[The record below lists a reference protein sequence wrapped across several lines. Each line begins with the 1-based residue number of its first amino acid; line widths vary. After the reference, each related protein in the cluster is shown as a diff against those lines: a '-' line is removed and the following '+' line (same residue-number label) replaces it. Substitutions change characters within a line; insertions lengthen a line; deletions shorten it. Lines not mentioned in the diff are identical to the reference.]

1 MDSESSSAAIIGLIQ
16 FSVGILSIIALWKVF
31 TKANKPGWAAII
43 PFYNVYT
50 LLKVAGKPGWWIL
63 LFFIPF
69 VNIYAYFSM
78 SVGIAKVFNR
88 STMFGIF
95 VLGFLQFIG
104 YMILG
109 FGGST
114 YTPGTLPG
122 SKASDTPAA
131 NSGPDPLITPEDQT
145 KKISTPFQ

>member
-1 MDSESSSAAIIGLIQ
+1 MESENSAGLILVQ
-16 FSVGILSIIALWKVF
+16 LTLWILYAVAIWKVF
-31 TKANKPGWAAII
+31 VKAGKPGWASLV
-43 PFYNVYT
+43 PFYSLYI
-50 LLKVAGKPGWWIL
+50 LLKVAGKPGWWLL

-69 VNIYAYFSM
+69 VNIYAYISM
-78 SVGIAKVFNR
+78 SIAVAKVFNR

-122 SKASDTPAA
+122 SKAADTPT
-131 NSGPDPLITPEDQT
+131 NTTGPEPLITPEGQT
-145 KKISTPFQ
+145 IKVS

>member
-1 MDSESSSAAIIGLIQ
+1 MESENSAGLAVVQ
-16 FSVGILSIIALWKVF
+16 LVLGILYVVAMWKVF
-31 TKANKPGWAAII
+31 VKAGKPGWAAII
-43 PFYNVYT
+43 PFYNLYI
-50 LLKVAGKPGWWIL
+50 LLKIGGKPGWWLL

-69 VNIYAYFSM
+69 VNLYALFSM
-78 SVGIAKVFNR
+78 SIAVAKRFNR

-95 VLGFLQFIG
+95 LLGFLQFIG

-122 SKASDTPAA
+122 SKAADAPTAS
-131 NSGPDPLITPEDQT
+131 SGPDPLITPEDQT
-145 KKISTPFQ
+145 KKIS